1 MKNRIVFVGINAL
14 LVIAVGLIIGLVFS
28 DSIFSGTTGTTAF
41 VFLLVALAIPSFI
54 YLINS
59 KLNTGDRIVSGLFII
74 AEIILNI
81 VYLCLPKADIKIY
94 AIIQLTLIVITL
106 GAFLIILGLFK
117 NNASKENN

>member
-14 LVIAVGLIIGLVFS
+14 LVVAVGLIIGLVFS
-28 DSIFSGTTGTTAF
+28 DSIFSGTAGTTAF
-41 VFLLVALAIPSFI
+41 VFLLVALAIPSVI

-59 KLNTGDRIVSGLFII
+59 KLNTGSQIVSGLFII
-74 AEIILNI
+74 AEIILSV

-94 AIIQLTLIVITL
+94 AIIQLALIVITL

-117 NNASKENN
+117 DNDSRKTN